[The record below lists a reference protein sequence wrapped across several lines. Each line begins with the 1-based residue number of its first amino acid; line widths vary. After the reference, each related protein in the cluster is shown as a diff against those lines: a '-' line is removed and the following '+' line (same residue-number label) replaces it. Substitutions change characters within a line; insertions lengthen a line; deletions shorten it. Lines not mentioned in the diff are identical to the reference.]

1 MRWLGLALLGIV
13 VAALVAV
20 LASRLV
26 SQQIGLASE
35 PVSAGDALAPRLGRD
50 HGERPK
56 PRPKPKPAPK
66 HEPEPAPQPETAPE
80 PETVPEPETAVPA
93 PPAQPS
99 PEAGDDGRGGGEG
112 PDD

>member
-35 PVSAGDALAPRLGRD
+35 PVSAGDALAPRLGQLHRRR
-50 HGERPK
+50 GAPK
-56 PRPKPKPAPK
+56 PAPKPKPAPER
-66 HEPEPAPQPETAPE
+66 EPEPEAAPE
-80 PETVPEPETAVPA
+80 PETVA
-93 PPAQPS
+93 
-99 PEAGDDGRGGGEG
+99 PEAPLGPESSDDGRAAGEG